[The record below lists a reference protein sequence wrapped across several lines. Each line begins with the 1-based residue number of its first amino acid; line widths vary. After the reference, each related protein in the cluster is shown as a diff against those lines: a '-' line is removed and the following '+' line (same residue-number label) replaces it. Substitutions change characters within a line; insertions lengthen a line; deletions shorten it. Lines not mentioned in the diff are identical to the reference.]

1 MLRTICYTEEELS
14 LGSRRLTRIRVRAD
28 LSGFDVEADTKLTRK
43 TAKIIKKIRVR
54 QQSFLAFARFYY
66 NRICSAIE
74 GHYEPLPALQT
85 VPTALLDRS
94 SLPTSD
100 LNASGVIGSGM
111 SYHRHPTDPSM
122 SAELMEQLRVSV
134 TYFDASTAA
143 EMIAHHASQRER
155 FAQVPDVQSQ
165 YLFIIKLQIRMAMSA
180 LHYLNSNE

>member
-1 MLRTICYTEEELS
+1 
-14 LGSRRLTRIRVRAD
+14 
-28 LSGFDVEADTKLTRK
+28 
-43 TAKIIKKIRVR
+43 
-54 QQSFLAFARFYY
+54 
-66 NRICSAIE
+66 
-74 GHYEPLPALQT
+74 
-85 VPTALLDRS
+85 
-94 SLPTSD
+94 
-100 LNASGVIGSGM
+100 
-111 SYHRHPTDPSM
+111 M